1 MFSARRTPLIE
12 ARSFFAVAA
21 AATALAWN
29 SPARAE
35 DPAPAAAPAPEKKFS
50 DYLKIEGVFDGYYSY
65 RFKNGG
71 KPLSSNEFRAFD
83 VANGS
88 FMIGYTELALT
99 TQFEDAN
106 IRIDLGYG
114 PGADLASFDTNPSD
128 ESKYSVSSVFKQIQ
142 QAYATFPIKKI
153 PGFRKSSFDFGKF
166 TTWAGSEVI
175 EAKDNPMYSRSM
187 LFLSGPYTHTGARF
201 QGEVNDLLTVKLAL
215 VNGWET
221 INDNN
226 NNKSFAVSVA
236 LALPSKTSI
245 TVTTYQG
252 KETGKSSDWRQFY
265 DLVVAQPVGKQ
276 LVLNLN
282 SALGKEGE
290 GTWYG
295 ASLFGTYTPIDS
307 LKLTL
312 RGEYFSDNKGLRT
325 GFVDSSGN
333 GAPLS
338 IMAGTLTV
346 GVPLTEHGELR
357 LEGRIDSADK
367 EFYVG
372 GTSKTQ
378 TTAQFAALAW
388 F

>member
-1 MFSARRTPLIE
+1 MLSARCTPRFE
-12 ARSFFAVAA
+12 ARSFLAA
-21 AATALAWN
+21 AAAIAALAWHA
-29 SPARAE
+29 PARAD
-35 DPAPAAAPAPEKKFS
+35 DPAPAAAPEKKLS
-50 DYLKIEGVFDGYYSY
+50 DYLKIEGLFDGYYSF

-71 KPLSSNEFRAFD
+71 KPLSSNELRAFD

-88 FMIGYTELALT
+88 FMLGYTELALT
-99 TQFEDAN
+99 TQFDDAN

-114 PGADLASFDTNPSD
+114 PGADLASFDTNPTD
-128 ESKYSVSSVFKQIQ
+128 ESKYAVSSVFKQIQ
-142 QAYATFPIKKI
+142 QAYATFPIKKV
-153 PGFRKSSFDFGKF
+153 PGFRKSTFDFGKF
-166 TTWAGSEVI
+166 TTWAGAEVI

-187 LFLSGPYTHTGARF
+187 LFLTGPYTHTGARF
-201 QGEVNDLLTVKLAL
+201 QGEVNDLLTVKVAL

-226 NNKSFAVSVA
+226 NNKSFAVSLA
-236 LALPSKTSI
+236 LTLPSKTAIS
-245 TVTTYQG
+245 VTTYQG

-265 DLVVAQPVGKQ
+265 DLVVAQQVGKQ
-276 LVLNLN
+276 LTLNLN
-282 SALGKEGE
+282 SALGTEGD

-295 ASLFGTYTPIDS
+295 ASLFGVYTPVDS

-338 IMAGTLTV
+338 IAAGTLTV
-346 GVPLTEHGELR
+346 GVPMTEHGELR
-357 LEGRIDSADK
+357 LEGRFDSADK
-367 EFYVG
+367 EFFVG

-378 TTAQFAALAW
+378 ATAQFAALAW